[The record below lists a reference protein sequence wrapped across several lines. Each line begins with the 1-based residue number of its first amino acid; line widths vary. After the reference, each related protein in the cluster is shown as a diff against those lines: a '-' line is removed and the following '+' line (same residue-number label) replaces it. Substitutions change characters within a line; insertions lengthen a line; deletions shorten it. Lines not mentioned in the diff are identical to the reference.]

1 MNYALQIE
9 NLCKTYKKSPFSLS
23 NINLNIPQGCVMG
36 FVGKNG
42 AGKTTTI
49 NTLLNIAY
57 KDNGTV
63 KLYGQNLEDK
73 QIDPRNDIGVV
84 FDSTHFSIENTP
96 VKLERVMQA
105 IYKNWNTT
113 TFYQLLERFELDKKK
128 KIKEFSRG
136 MLMKLSIAVA
146 LSHNAKF
153 LILDEATAGLD
164 PVAREEIL
172 DILLEFMEH
181 ETHSILMSSHISS
194 DLEKIADYITFI
206 HNGKIILV
214 ESKDALLY
222 EYGIARIKQT
232 DFNALDSEEYISYR
246 QRGLQIELLLRNKKE
261 FIQNH
266 PNLMVDNTSIDEMLA
281 LLIQEE
287 HS

>member
-1 MNYALQIE
+1 M
-9 NLCKTYKKSPFSLS
+9 
-23 NINLNIPQGCVMG
+23 
-36 FVGKNG
+36 
-42 AGKTTTI
+42 
-49 NTLLNIAY
+49 
-57 KDNGTV
+57 
-63 KLYGQNLEDK
+63 
-73 QIDPRNDIGVV
+73 
-84 FDSTHFSIENTP
+84 
-96 VKLERVMQA
+96 
-105 IYKNWNTT
+105 
-113 TFYQLLERFELDKKK
+113 
-128 KIKEFSRG
+128 
-136 MLMKLSIAVA
+136 
-146 LSHNAKF
+146 
-153 LILDEATAGLD
+153 D

-266 PNLMVDNTSIDEMLA
+266 PNLMVDNTSIDENVWNIYSEKCPVQMEQ
-281 LLIQEE
+281 IRDYTTNK
-287 HS
+287 